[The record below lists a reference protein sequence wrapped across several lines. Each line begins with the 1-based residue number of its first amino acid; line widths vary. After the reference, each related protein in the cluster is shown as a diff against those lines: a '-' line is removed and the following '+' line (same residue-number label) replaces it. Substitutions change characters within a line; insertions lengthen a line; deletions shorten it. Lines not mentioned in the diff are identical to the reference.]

1 VPGGDAIIFHWPLY
15 NDRMWLVLTFL
26 SILSRA
32 VYGVLTK
39 VLSNQVRVGAMTQ
52 SFLLL
57 VACTVCALAIAPF
70 VGGVQL
76 EGVMGVWPGLLIAI
90 ITSTLG
96 NIFYFK
102 GISKL
107 ESATT
112 QVVFSSIVIWSLFMA
127 MAFLGTRLSPIQG
140 AGVALMLAAILL
152 AQYQGRRLR
161 FSASVWLIVL
171 SAACFAAYQIASAGI
186 AKNLGTGTFMVVAF
200 GADAI
205 LMGLVYWK
213 EIRRDLVHSRKSQS
227 KVWTV
232 AFITGAASTIYN
244 VFAYLAYRVAPD
256 AGVVVLLLTS
266 QVVFAV
272 IISIVFLGEREGM
285 VRKLTA
291 GVIAVVAAVMIKA

>member
-1 VPGGDAIIFHWPLY
+1 
-15 NDRMWLVLTFL
+15 MWLVLTFL

-96 NIFYFK
+96 N
-102 GISKL
+102 
-107 ESATT
+107 
-112 QVVFSSIVIWSLFMA
+112 MA